1 MISFRCDYEDG
12 ACPEVM
18 EALLRTN
25 GETTPGYGEDAHSA
39 AAAARIRQWADCPE
53 AEVFFTLGGTPTNA
67 MTIAHLLRPYEA
79 AIAAETGHINTHETG
94 AVEAT
99 GHKVV
104 TVPSADGKV
113 LPEDVRAACAAHTDH
128 HMVRPALLYL
138 SQPTELGT
146 LYSLEELAALRR
158 VCDEEGL
165 LLYCDGA
172 RLASALAARGNDVQV
187 SDLARLCDAF
197 YIGGT
202 KCGALFGE
210 ALVFPKPALAQ
221 ERQEHRLHLF
231 TDRLKNGNNCHR
243 NCDARAGNT
252 DNPLEQLSIPNRFG
266 IVNERL
272 YNRPGAR
279 EQQNCTRRRHQQA
292 IQERC
297 ANGRHHPFIIFRGE
311 IIPDQRQHALG
322 HPRRYCERH
331 HIHLFGD
338 TDPRHRFIG
347 IGNHQLIQRDI
358 GHYAHQ
364 VHQAAGQAHQ
374 KHLTRDPQSQAILPG
389 IERNIRRA
397 AAPGNQYQ
405 KISCGDHIGKHRCGR
420 RPCDLHPERE
430 NKYGIQNDVQ
440 HPAQRHAEAGL
451 PGISLCAHQMCK
463 LLIEHCWDC
472 AERDGPENILAAKLV
487 RLAVRSGRRQHKAA
501 QQIQHSPVNEGDE
514 NGCPDAERRR
524 FFRPVMIARPQA
536 ARDQAR
542 APNAEQVRQPCEKN
556 EHRHTQRYGRHLVGI
571 PDLADEKRIRHIV
584 DHRNKLA
591 DHRGD
596 HEQDHRPAHRS
607 PFK

>member
-1 MISFRCDYEDG
+1 
-12 ACPEVM
+12 M

-146 LYSLEELAALRR
+146 LYSLEELTALRR

-221 ERQEHRLHLF
+221 GFAYARKQRGGLLAKGRMLGVQFEALLAPGYGFVCQTRTNQLF
-231 TDRLKNGNNCHR
+231 PVFP
-243 NCDARAGNT
+243 DA
-252 DNPLEQLSIPNRFG
+252 L
-266 IVNERL
+266 VERL
-272 YNRPGAR
+272 EADFGFHRWGA
-279 EQQNCTRRRHQQA
+279 A
-292 IQERC
+292 GK
-297 ANGRHHPFIIFRGE
+297 GRTAVR
-311 IIPDQRQHALG
+311 LV
-322 HPRRYCERH
+322 
-331 HIHLFGD
+331 
-338 TDPRHRFIG
+338 TSWST
-347 IGNHQLIQRDI
+347 
-358 GHYAHQ
+358 
-364 VHQAAGQAHQ
+364 QAADVEAF
-374 KHLTRDPQSQAILPG
+374 L
-389 IERNIRRA
+389 RA
-397 AAPGNQYQ
+397 
-405 KISCGDHIGKHRCGR
+405 
-420 RPCDLHPERE
+420 
-430 NKYGIQNDVQ
+430 
-440 HPAQRHAEAGL
+440 
-451 PGISLCAHQMCK
+451 
-463 LLIEHCWDC
+463 
-472 AERDGPENILAAKLV
+472 LA
-487 RLAVRSGRRQHKAA
+487 
-501 QQIQHSPVNEGDE
+501 
-514 NGCPDAERRR
+514 
-524 FFRPVMIARPQA
+524 
-536 ARDQAR
+536 
-542 APNAEQVRQPCEKN
+542 
-556 EHRHTQRYGRHLVGI
+556 
-571 PDLADEKRIRHIV
+571 
-584 DHRNKLA
+584 
-591 DHRGD
+591 
-596 HEQDHRPAHRS
+596 
-607 PFK
+607 

>member
-113 LPEDVRAACAAHTDH
+113 LPEDVRAACAVHTDH

-146 LYSLEELAALRR
+146 LYSLGELAALRR

-221 ERQEHRLHLF
+221 GFAYARKQRGGLLAKGRMLGVQFEALLAPGVYERIGAHENALA
-231 TDRLKNGNNCHR
+231 DRLRQGIAAAGYGFVCQTRTNQLFPVFP
-243 NCDARAGNT
+243 DA
-252 DNPLEQLSIPNRFG
+252 L
-266 IVNERL
+266 VERL
-272 YNRPGAR
+272 EA
-279 EQQNCTRRRHQQA
+279 
-292 IQERC
+292 
-297 ANGRHHPFIIFRGE
+297 
-311 IIPDQRQHALG
+311 D
-322 HPRRYCERH
+322 
-331 HIHLFGD
+331 FGF
-338 TDPRHRFIG
+338 HRWG
-347 IGNHQLIQRDI
+347 
-358 GHYAHQ
+358 
-364 VHQAAGQAHQ
+364 AAG
-374 KHLTRDPQSQAILPG
+374 
-389 IERNIRRA
+389 E
-397 AAPGNQYQ
+397 
-405 KISCGDHIGKHRCGR
+405 GR
-420 RPCDLHPERE
+420 T
-430 NKYGIQNDVQ
+430 
-440 HPAQRHAEAGL
+440 A
-451 PGISLCAHQMCK
+451 
-463 LLIEHCWDC
+463 
-472 AERDGPENILAAKLV
+472 V
-487 RLAVRSGRRQHKAA
+487 RLVTSWSTQEADVEA
-501 QQIQHSPVNEGDE
+501 
-514 NGCPDAERRR
+514 
-524 FFRPVMIARPQA
+524 FLQA
-536 ARDQAR
+536 
-542 APNAEQVRQPCEKN
+542 
-556 EHRHTQRYGRHLVGI
+556 
-571 PDLADEKRIRHIV
+571 LA
-584 DHRNKLA
+584 
-591 DHRGD
+591 
-596 HEQDHRPAHRS
+596 
-607 PFK
+607 

>member
-221 ERQEHRLHLF
+221 GFTYARKQRGGLLAKGRMLGVQFEALLAPGVYERIGAHENALA
-231 TDRLKNGNNCHR
+231 DRLRQGIAAAGYGFVCQTRTNQLFPVFP
-243 NCDARAGNT
+243 DA
-252 DNPLEQLSIPNRFG
+252 L
-266 IVNERL
+266 VERL
-272 YNRPGAR
+272 EADFGFHRWGAAG
-279 EQQNCTRRRHQQA
+279 E
-292 IQERC
+292 
-297 ANGRHHPFIIFRGE
+297 GRTAVR
-311 IIPDQRQHALG
+311 LV
-322 HPRRYCERH
+322 
-331 HIHLFGD
+331 
-338 TDPRHRFIG
+338 TSWST
-347 IGNHQLIQRDI
+347 
-358 GHYAHQ
+358 
-364 VHQAAGQAHQ
+364 QAA
-374 KHLTRDPQSQAILPG
+374 
-389 IERNIRRA
+389 
-397 AAPGNQYQ
+397 
-405 KISCGDHIGKHRCGR
+405 
-420 RPCDLHPERE
+420 
-430 NKYGIQNDVQ
+430 DVETFL
-440 HPAQRHAEAGL
+440 RV
-451 PGISLCAHQMCK
+451 
-463 LLIEHCWDC
+463 
-472 AERDGPENILAAKLV
+472 LA
-487 RLAVRSGRRQHKAA
+487 
-501 QQIQHSPVNEGDE
+501 
-514 NGCPDAERRR
+514 
-524 FFRPVMIARPQA
+524 
-536 ARDQAR
+536 
-542 APNAEQVRQPCEKN
+542 
-556 EHRHTQRYGRHLVGI
+556 
-571 PDLADEKRIRHIV
+571 
-584 DHRNKLA
+584 
-591 DHRGD
+591 
-596 HEQDHRPAHRS
+596 
-607 PFK
+607 